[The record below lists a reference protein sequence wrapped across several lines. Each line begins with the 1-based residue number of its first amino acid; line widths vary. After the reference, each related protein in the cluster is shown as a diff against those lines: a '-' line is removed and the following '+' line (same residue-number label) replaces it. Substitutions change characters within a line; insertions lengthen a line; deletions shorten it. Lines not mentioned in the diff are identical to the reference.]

1 MKTLNENTKIHDLLE
16 THPFLLDYLVGY
28 APEFSKLKSPAV
40 RATLGRIATV
50 AMAAKLAGKEP
61 KALLEDLASEIERQT
76 GERPV
81 IGEPAPATPEEAQAR
96 REALKSIVRGLHEG
110 EDLAD
115 LKERFDLLLRDVGAT
130 EIGRMENELIT
141 LDGVPAE
148 EVRRLCTLHVEVFK
162 PTLAGQGTPETE
174 PGHPVHTFMLETRA
188 LERASRA
195 LEAEIAA
202 LGAPPQP
209 ERFEARRAAIT
220 GLLEQLS
227 SVERHYVR
235 KENLLFPLLEK
246 AGVSGPPQVMWA
258 VHDAL
263 RALLKAARAAAEAGA
278 PAALAKSASEAT
290 TELVDIVFKEEAILF
305 PMCLDLFTDT
315 DWAEVR
321 EAEAEIGY
329 TLAKPGTGWRPREE
343 AEQPAQ
349 RGLARLAL
357 DTGLLSLEQVNL
369 VLSHLP
375 VEISFVDE
383 NDEVR
388 YYSGGETRIFP
399 RSPQVIGRKVQN
411 CHPPKSQHIVQ
422 RILEELRQGTR
433 DSAEFW
439 INMRGRMLLIRYF
452 AVRDAKKTYR
462 GTLEVTQ
469 DVTHIREL
477 EGERRL
483 LDWS

>member
-1 MKTLNENTKIHDLLE
+1 MNLNENTKIHDLLE
-16 THPFLLDYLVGY
+16 TRPFLLDYLVGY
-28 APEFSKLKSPAV
+28 APEFSKLKNPAV

-50 AMAAKLAGKEP
+50 AMAAKIGGKD
-61 KALLEDLASEIERQT
+61 AQAMLEDIASEIERHT
-76 GERPV
+76 GERPA
-81 IGEPAPATPEEAQAR
+81 IGELAPARPEEAQAR
-96 REALKSIVRGLHEG
+96 RETLKSIIRGLHEG
-110 EDLAD
+110 QDLAD

-130 EIGRMENELIT
+130 EIGRLENELIT
-141 LDGVPAE
+141 KDGMPAE

-162 PTLAGQGTPETE
+162 PALAGKGTPEMP
-174 PGHPVHTFMLETRA
+174 PGHPVHTFMLENRA
-188 LERASRA
+188 LERACRA

-202 LGAPPQP
+202 LGAPPRP
-209 ERFEARRAAIT
+209 ERLEARRAAIR
-220 GLLEQLS
+220 GLLEQLA

-235 KENLLFPLLEK
+235 KENLIFPLLEK

-258 VHDAL
+258 VHDDI
-263 RALLKAARAAAEAGA
+263 RALLKTARAAAEAGDA
-278 PAALAKSASEAT
+278 AALAKDGSEAAR
-290 TELVDIVFKEEAILF
+290 ELVDMVFKEEAILF
-305 PMCLDLFTDT
+305 PMCLDLFTDA

-321 EAEAEIGY
+321 KAEAEIGY
-329 TLAKPGTGWRPREE
+329 TLAKPGAGWQPREE

-349 RGLARLAL
+349 PSLARLAL
-357 DTGLLSLEQVNL
+357 DTGLLSVEQVNL
-369 VLSHLP
+369 VLNHLP

-411 CHPPKSQHIVQ
+411 CHPPKSQHIVE
-422 RILEELRQGTR
+422 RILDEFRQGKR

-452 AVRDAKKTYR
+452 AVRDAKKAYR

-469 DVTHIREL
+469 DVTHIRQL